1 VVRRRKLEMLACLV
15 VRAVAV
21 LVRLLEV
28 VRLAQ
33 EILQALLHLKEITVV
48 QRVLELL
55 EVLVAV
61 ALVR

>member
-55 EVLVAV
+55 EVLAAV
-61 ALVR
+61 VLVR